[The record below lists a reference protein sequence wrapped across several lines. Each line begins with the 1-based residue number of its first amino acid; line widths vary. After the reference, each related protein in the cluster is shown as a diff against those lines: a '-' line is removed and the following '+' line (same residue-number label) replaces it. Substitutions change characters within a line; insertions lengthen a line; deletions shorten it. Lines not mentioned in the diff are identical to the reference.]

1 MGDVNSIIAAPYQP
15 NMQSNMQALS
25 EGNALLNAFDAQS
38 AAKEAGPM
46 AAAGDWEG
54 ARNSLLG
61 AGQIDQ
67 AAKVSEFQQALQD
80 RARKMS
86 DEKLSDAAKTWGL
99 VGNGAVYADT
109 PEKYSTLL
117 SVLSKNGIDVS
128 PYKDFTT
135 GRQAALA
142 LSGQAKT
149 ILDQEKAARDEF
161 RSNISGGLVREA
173 TNKDFNGNETSG
185 YAQIGPLPG
194 GRIAYTY
201 TPAPEGLDIGES
213 LGGKAAKTTDK
224 DAALN
229 AAIQEAKDGFAAK
242 YPDKPKL
249 SDALARVAGVQA
261 LKGVPTVDWK
271 FDNAGVPSEPVFAR
285 KESSSYQAQLEAKIS
300 DEAKR
305 DFGETPPATVVH
317 EAAANKATRIVLDE
331 NGRWKPEYT
340 EKPAKSAV
348 QDRIDKA
355 IPGVKALYARDNP
368 GKPELDDAIAR
379 SIAAQTV
386 KGKEVTGW
394 EHNPGGLATGATYK
408 EGQSNAYQAQ
418 LERKIAAD
426 AKTEFGQ
433 EPPATAV
440 HDAAANKASRLVLGE
455 NGQWKPI
462 YSEGG
467 LQDYRQKQIALK
479 EKQSDLSYQFAL
491 ARAKKSGANQGNID
505 SRASIV
511 VGALNHFAMVDKELD
526 KPEVNSAI
534 GKIHGSPTYQAYRGM
549 LIPWSVETP
558 AEFGRL
564 RQDLESAQA
573 EVERIYTSGQGVVT
587 DNERKALHGIVIA
600 IKDAPNAQVAKSM
613 VRNARELI
621 GGLLETPTIQDV
633 QNDPTLAVARAQGL
647 KKVEE
652 LIQETNHIAPQSSRS
667 VPQSGQSPMLG
678 ASTPAAPAS
687 GGIGSQP
694 APATPTSTTAPI
706 VTPALPSPKTKADFD
721 SLPPNAEYIAPDG
734 SRRRKP

>member
-15 NMQSNMQALS
+15 NIQSNMQALS
-25 EGNALLNAFDAQS
+25 QGNALLNAFDAQS

-213 LGGKAAKTTDK
+213 LGGKAAKASDK

-261 LKGVPTVDWK
+261 LKGVPVVDWK
-271 FDNAGVPSEPVFAR
+271 FDNSGAPSEPVLAR

-331 NGRWKPEYT
+331 NGRWKPEFT
-340 EKPAKSAV
+340 AKAARTAAE
-348 QDRIDKA
+348 DKIDKA

-394 EHNPGGLATGATYK
+394 EHNSGGRATGATYK
-408 EGQSNAYQAQ
+408 EGQSNSAEAVAVRSIQKNYKDETGDELPY
-418 LERKIAAD
+418 LE
-426 AKTEFGQ
+426 
-433 EPPATAV
+433 
-440 HDAAANKASRLVLGE
+440 AAAARHWGAHSVTKGPDGKPVANIAE
-455 NGQWKPI
+455 NTAQGV
-462 YSEGG
+462 
-467 LQDYRQKQIALK
+467 RMRQIALK
-479 EKQSDLSYQFAL
+479 ELTSSLQYLTDKAII
-491 ARAKKSGANQGNID
+491 G
-505 SRASIV
+505 RASKADVDNVYGREQRLMPVLAHVNLIRDMV
-511 VGALNHFAMVDKELD
+511 GGPELDTSKLSPAQKEARSVAEGALGYLTTKTGYGVLTGIVRPNA
-526 KPEVNSAI
+526 
-534 GKIHGSPTYQAYRGM
+534 
-549 LIPWSVETP
+549 ETP
-558 AEFGRL
+558 AFIASLKQAETVLKSEMVMLENSGHAVVAQSS
-564 RQDLESAQA
+564 RQELDQAVGDLAKAPSVKTLLKMLNTVEDVTKRMAQA
-573 EVERIYTSGQGVVT
+573 EPILTPSPGLI
-587 DNERKALHGIVIA
+587 NPKLHGSVSGGSQA
-600 IKDAPNAQVAKSM
+600 IP
-613 VRNARELI
+613 
-621 GGLLETPTIQDV
+621 
-633 QNDPTLAVARAQGL
+633 
-647 KKVEE
+647 
-652 LIQETNHIAPQSSRS
+652 
-667 VPQSGQSPMLG
+667 VPQAVRPPTGTP
-678 ASTPAAPAS
+678 TPAAPTSS
-687 GGIGSQP
+687 GSVAQP
-694 APATPTSTTAPI
+694 APTASVGDAISRAHNAIAKGAPRDQVIQRLKDAGYDTSG
-706 VTPALPSPKTKADFD
+706 F
-721 SLPPNAEYIAPDG
+721 
-734 SRRRKP
+734 